1 MGSFFSSDAYAAA
14 TPEEESSSAVLKF
27 HSTARWQLHFNACK
41 ETSKLV
47 TFRSL
52 SSSTLQIWNFRFSDF
67 CFIFFGWN
75 RWAKLV
81 IDFSAAWCGPCKMM
95 EPVFN
100 GMAAKFTDVDFVKI
114 DVDELSVR
122 HTSILSISWGFG
134 FWFCFVLFFFYRSF
148 RSIRNLSFWFFFFF
162 FKGCFSRLRRSSYA
176 DLRAVEGRE
185 RSGQSGRS
193 EEGRAR
199 QQGSK
204 APIGLKI
211 WTLIYH
217 LALSLSLCVLESD
230 SLIRCAL
237 MASRVV
243 GVVELKLPMSIWWL
257 PWKLKTLLWLRIHRL
272 WLNCQLRKLSL

>member
-67 CFIFFGWN
+67 CFVFFGWN

-162 FKGCFSRLRRSSYA
+162 FSKDVSQDFGVQAMPTFVLLKGGKEV
-176 DLRAVEGRE
+176 D
-185 RSGQSGRS
+185 
-193 EEGRAR
+193 
-199 QQGSK
+199 
-204 APIGLKI
+204 
-211 WTLIYH
+211 
-217 LALSLSLCVLESD
+217 
-230 SLIRCAL
+230 
-237 MASRVV
+237 RVV
-243 GVVELKLPMSIWWL
+243 GAKKDELDSKVQ
-257 PWKLKTLLWLRIHRL
+257 KHR
-272 WLNCQLRKLSL
+272 SA